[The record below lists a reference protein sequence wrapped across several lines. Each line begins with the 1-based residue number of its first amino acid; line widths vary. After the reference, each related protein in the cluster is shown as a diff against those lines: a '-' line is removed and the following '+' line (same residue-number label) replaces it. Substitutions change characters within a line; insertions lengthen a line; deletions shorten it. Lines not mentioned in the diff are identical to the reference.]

1 MSEAFQGTGRERL
14 GKAWTAVAT
23 RLINDER
30 DPVEIFESMLGVCL
44 LGLKHSL
51 GGSALSTELRIL
63 ADCIDRGDTL
73 AIRVLLGGSPIGPAD
88 SSLPVRREQNV
99 VELWRKTARS
109 VVGSSPR

>member
-1 MSEAFQGTGRERL
+1 MSAVFQGTGRERL

-44 LGLKHSL
+44 LGLKQSL

-88 SSLPVRREQNV
+88 SLPVRREQNV
-99 VELWRKTARS
+99 VELWQKTARS
-109 VVGSSPR
+109 VVGSAPL